1 MSESYRPGE
10 IVPRSG
16 IYRIEHD
23 AHRLMHEA
31 TLIADNR
38 FPRCKQCG
46 EQVRFKLL
54 KAARDGAYL
63 FPFRS
68 NSILEEYPELEP
80 PLKASG
86 T

>member
-1 MSESYRPGE
+1 MPESYRPGE

-31 TLIADNR
+31 TLIAESR

-46 EQVRFKLL
+46 DEVRFTLS
-54 KAARDGAYL
+54 KAARNGAYI

-68 NSILEEYPELEP
+68 TSILEEYPESEP
-80 PLKASG
+80 PISATG
-86 T
+86 A

>member
-1 MSESYRPGE
+1 MSESYCPGE

-23 AHRLMHEA
+23 VHRLMHEA
-31 TLIADNR
+31 TLIVDNR

-46 EQVRFKLL
+46 DLVRFTLL

-68 NSILEEYPELEP
+68 NSILEEYPELDEP
-80 PLKASG
+80 LEAAG

>member
-1 MSESYRPGE
+1 MPESYRPGD

-16 IYRIEHD
+16 IYKIEHH

-31 TLIADNR
+31 TLIAKSR

-46 EQVRFKLL
+46 EQVRFSLS
-54 KAARDGAYL
+54 KAARNGAYI

-68 NSILEEYPELEP
+68 TGILEEYPESEP
-80 PLKASG
+80 PLTAAG
-86 T
+86 A